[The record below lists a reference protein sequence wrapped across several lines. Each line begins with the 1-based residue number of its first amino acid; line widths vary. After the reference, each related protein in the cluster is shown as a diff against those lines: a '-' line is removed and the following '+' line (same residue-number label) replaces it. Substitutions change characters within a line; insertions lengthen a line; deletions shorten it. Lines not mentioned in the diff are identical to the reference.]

1 MRNRWDVETY
11 SELPKLK
18 KPILVEG
25 LPGIGNV
32 GKIVADFMIEE
43 LKAKKI
49 YEFVSHSMPNS
60 VFVNEHNL
68 VELPRIEL
76 YHKKLKN
83 YDLLILTG
91 DVQPIDEESCYEFC
105 EFICEMSK
113 KQGVKEMIT
122 LGGIGLGEAPK
133 KPKVYCTGNS
143 KELITEYKKQTK
155 VETKVYGV
163 VGPIVGVTGLLLGV
177 SQKKGIKSVALL
189 AETLGHPMF
198 VGIKGARETMNVLNK
213 RLNLSLDTKKLDK
226 EILEL
231 DQEMKKTEELSQ
243 SGPKGKRG
251 QDADGNY
258 SYIG

>member
-1 MRNRWDVETY
+1 MKNRWELE
-11 SELPKLK
+11 SFSKLPKNLK
-18 KPILVEG
+18 NPILIEG

-43 LKAKKI
+43 LKAIKI

-60 VFVNEHNL
+60 VFVNEDNL

-76 YHKKLKN
+76 YYKKMKGF
-83 YDLLILTG
+83 DLLILTG

-113 KQGVKEMIT
+113 NYGVKEMIT
-122 LGGIGLGEAPK
+122 LGGVGLGEAPK

-143 KELITEYKKQTK
+143 KILIDEYKKKTN

-163 VGPIVGVTGLLLGV
+163 IGPIVGVTGLLLGI
-177 SQKKGIKSVALL
+177 SQKRGIKAIALL

-198 VGIKGARETMNVLNK
+198 VGIKGARETMTVLNK
-213 RLNLSLDTKKLDK
+213 KLGMTLDTKKLDK
-226 EILEL
+226 EIVAF
-231 DQEMKKTEELSQ
+231 DREMRKTEELSQ
-243 SGPKGKRG
+243 SRSKNDKN
-251 QDADGNY
+251 QDNENN
-258 SYIG
+258 YIG

>member
-1 MRNRWDVETY
+1 MKQRWGVETY
-11 SELPKLK
+11 SKLPSKLT

-43 LKAKKI
+43 LKATKI

-60 VFVNEHNL
+60 VFVNEDNL

-105 EFICEMSK
+105 EYVCDMCK
-113 KQGVKEMIT
+113 KAGVKEMIT

-143 KELITEYKKQTK
+143 KKLIEAYKKETN

-177 SQKKGIKSVALL
+177 SQKKDIEAVALL
-189 AETLGHPMF
+189 AETLGHPMY
-198 VGIKGARETMNVLNK
+198 VGIKGARESMNVLNK
-213 RLNLSLDTKKLDK
+213 RLNLKLDTKKLDK
-226 EILEL
+226 EIVAL
-231 DQEMKKTEELSQ
+231 DKEMRKTEELQNS
-243 SGPKGKRG
+243 SKKSD
-251 QDADGNY
+251 QDSENN
-258 SYIG
+258 YIG